1 MTRSDIMA
9 TLAGASD
16 EDLKDKLLEAAVKLW
31 KSEGY
36 SNEDIAELVLEIST
50 SYVRMTEAAIKAKA
64 IEVKGESNDQK

>member
-36 SNEDIAELVLEIST
+36 SNEDIAELVLDLE
-50 SYVRMTEAAIKAKA
+50 E
-64 IEVKGESNDQK
+64 